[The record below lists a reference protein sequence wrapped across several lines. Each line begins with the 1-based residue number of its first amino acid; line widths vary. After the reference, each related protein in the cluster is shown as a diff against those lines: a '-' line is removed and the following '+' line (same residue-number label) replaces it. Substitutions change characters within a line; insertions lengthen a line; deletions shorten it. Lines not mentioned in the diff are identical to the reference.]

1 VCELLFFDIPVK
13 FLWKAKPS
21 MSYTSGE
28 PWETTVE
35 SINVPHSAAVQAMQC
50 SANNVLVTG
59 GADKKVPFCQ
69 SSQSMVLIKL
79 CCAQLFMT
87 DIERRIQTCS
97 TKFSDNVSFL
107 MLNPLDPQLLL
118 ITTTGQNNQFTLMDT
133 RTYSTVLKFGW
144 PEVPEFCSFSG
155 APMFC
160 WPQTRNLSSY
170 TRPSWS
176 RTGNMV
182 ACPGGGERA
191 GVQLW
196 DVCTIANFLFLSH
209 RSFFQLFFFSFA
221 TPTCRGLLRHLK
233 SARAR

>member
-1 VCELLFFDIPVK
+1 MCELLFFDIPVK
-13 FLWKAKPS
+13 FLWKAKPN
-21 MSYTSGE
+21 MSYSSGE

-155 APMFC
+155 ALMF
-160 WPQTRNLSSY
+160 LLAADEKS
-170 TRPSWS
+170 
-176 RTGNMV
+176 
-182 ACPGGGERA
+182 
-191 GVQLW
+191 VQLHAPQLEP
-196 DVCTIANFLFLSH
+196 DRKHGRLSRRWRASGCSALGCMH
-209 RSFFQLFFFSFA
+209 DCKLSFSFSPIILSTFFF
-221 TPTCRGLLRHLK
+221 
-233 SARAR
+233 